1 MASTEAAQTSE
12 RDFHLP
18 GIGVSKGV
26 AVGRVL
32 RLDGRDMTV
41 GLPAEFEATDV
52 RAETA
57 RLRSAV
63 ATARGEILELKE
75 RVARELGRG
84 HAYFFEAHLLML
96 EDRDLLRDVERV
108 IRGRNLKA
116 EWAIKVVMD
125 RMLALFAQAKDE
137 YLRERR
143 ADVEDVGYRV
153 LRALKGEQGAEQGPL
168 QNNVV
173 IVATDLPPLAM
184 AELDLGH
191 VIAFATDEGGFT
203 SHTAIIARSL
213 GIPAVV
219 GLHDVTS
226 RVSSGDRVAV
236 DGSEGF
242 VILNPTKPVIRRY
255 LELREQQRHVDPV
268 EGAPREAVTV
278 DGHRCLLQANVE
290 LPSELDGVKRFG
302 ASGIGLYRSEYLYLN
317 ALPGLPSEEEQ
328 VRIYEQLGAISGDDG
343 ATVRSC
349 DLGGEKAAPDG
360 GEPERN
366 PALGLR
372 GVRLSFKTPDVFRT
386 QLRAVLRASA
396 KGRLRIV
403 LPMVSRVSEVRAA
416 RDILEECKDELRA
429 EGRPFDPK
437 IPLGAM
443 IEVPSAAFIADHLAA
458 ECDFFSIGTNDLIQY
473 LLAVDR
479 TNKNVAYVYE
489 PLHPSVLRCLERVA
503 TIAREN
509 GVPTVVCGEMAS
521 NPLHVLVLLGLG
533 YDCFSLAPSLL
544 PLVRTAICSIDLEKA
559 RQLAGEILTMRS
571 AQDIAAHIS
580 RELPEKFPVFL
591 KG

>member
-1 MASTEAAQTSE
+1 MASTEAAEQGE
-12 RDFHLP
+12 RDSRLS
-18 GIGVSKGV
+18 GTGVSQGV

-32 RLDGRDMTV
+32 RLDERDMSM

-52 RAETA
+52 RAEMA

-63 ATARGEILELKE
+63 AKARREILELKE

-96 EDRDLLRDVERV
+96 EDRDLLRDVERI

-116 EWAIKVVMD
+116 EWAIKIIMD
-125 RMLALFAQAKDE
+125 RMLTLFAQAKDE

-153 LRALKGEQGAEQGPL
+153 LRALKGEQVADQRPL
-168 QNNVV
+168 QSDVV

-184 AELDLGH
+184 AELDLSH
-191 VIAFATDEGGFT
+191 VLAFATDEGGFT

-219 GLHDVTS
+219 GLHDITS
-226 RVSSGDRVAV
+226 RVSSGDRIAV

-242 VILNPTKPVIRRY
+242 VVLSPTKAVIRRFF
-255 LELREQQRHVDPV
+255 EERERQRTVDPT
-268 EGAPREAVTV
+268 EDAPRDAITL

-290 LPSELDGVKRFG
+290 LPSELDGIKRFG

-317 ALPGLPSEEEQ
+317 ALPGLPSEDEQ
-328 VRIYEQLGAISGDDG
+328 VRVYERLGAISGEDG

-360 GEPERN
+360 GELERN

-386 QLRAVLRASA
+386 QLRAILRASA

-429 EGRPFDPK
+429 EGRSFDPK

-443 IEVPSAAFIADHLAA
+443 IEVPSAVFIADHLAT
-458 ECDFFSIGTNDLIQY
+458 ECDFFSVGTNDLIQY

-479 TNKNVAYVYE
+479 TNKNVAYIYE
-489 PLHPSVLRCLERVA
+489 PLHPSMLRCLERIAVVA
-503 TIAREN
+503 SEN

-533 YDCFSLAPSLL
+533 YDSFSLAPSLL
-544 PLVRTAICSIDLEKA
+544 PLVRAAITAIDIGKA
-559 RQLAGEILTMRS
+559 RSLAKEILTMRS
-571 AQDIAAHIS
+571 AQEIAAHIS
-580 RELPEKFPVFL
+580 RELPDKFPVFL
-591 KG
+591 RG